1 MESIIPGTE
10 KGICYI
16 CERRGH
22 TDLHHCLHGIR
33 RKYADR
39 LGLTVWLCRD
49 CHSALHDKGKYDR
62 ELEQI
67 AQAEYEKHHSH
78 SDWMKIFQKNYL

>member
-33 RKYADR
+33 RKDADR
-39 LGLTVWLCRD
+39 LGL
-49 CHSALHDKGKYDR
+49 YDR

>member
-10 KGICYI
+10 KGVCYI
-16 CERRGH
+16 CQRYCH

-33 RKYADR
+33 RKDADR

-62 ELEQI
+62 ELEEI

>member
-22 TDLHHCLHGIR
+22 TEKGRRQARAYGMALQRVSQCTTRQRAIRQGARADSASGIR
-33 RKYADR
+33 E
-39 LGLTVWLCRD
+39 TPQ
-49 CHSALHDKGKYDR
+49 S
-62 ELEQI
+62 
-67 AQAEYEKHHSH
+67 
-78 SDWMKIFQKNYL
+78 

>member
-22 TDLHHCLHGIR
+22 TDLRHCLHGIR
-33 RKYADR
+33 SLRYGFAE
-39 LGLTVWLCRD
+39 
-49 CHSALHDKGKYDR
+49 SAIVHYMTRGDTTG
-62 ELEQI
+62 
-67 AQAEYEKHHSH
+67 S
-78 SDWMKIFQKNYL
+78 